1 MRVLLDTDVVLDVV
15 LAREPFVAASA
26 AVWVAHEQQRIEVLV
41 SAITPVNTFYI
52 VRRIRDAAVAREAV
66 EHLCQTFRIC
76 PIDDAVV
83 HTALALPFA
92 DVEDA
97 VQAAA
102 ATAAGLDAMV
112 TRNTADYTGA
122 PLPVLTPDE
131 LLAQLQNL

>member
-26 AVWVAHEQQRIEVLV
+26 AVWVAHEQQRIEALV

-52 VRRIRDAAVAREAV
+52 VRRIRGAAVAREAV

-83 HTALALPFA
+83 HTALALSFA

-131 LLAQLQNL
+131 LLAQLQNP